1 MEPLA
6 DLLAAID
13 RGESITAEQA
23 KRLER
28 VARLDER
35 EACARIADEYVR
47 NDPNDEGEAVA
58 KRIAGDIRSRPAN
71 PA

>member
-1 MEPLA
+1 MELLA
-6 DLLAAID
+6 DLLAAIE

-35 EACARIADEYVR
+35 EACARIADTWARTAFGCCE
-47 NDPNDEGEAVA
+47 EAVKDA
-58 KRIAGDIRSRPAN
+58 AADIAASIRNRT
-71 PA
+71 